1 MVTLTTG
8 LISLPDTVELSPA
21 IVIRKSARPVNSVQ
35 DARSVA

>member
-21 IVIRKSARPVNSVQ
+21 IVIRKSPDQSTPQ
-35 DARSVA
+35 GARSVA